1 MKVLTK
7 NSKAFH
13 DYTIV
18 ERFEA
23 GIELRGTEVKSC
35 RSSQIALLDAYAKV
49 IDGELWLLGAHIAP
63 YAQGNQFNH
72 DPKRNRRLLMHRKE
86 IRRLQQAVEAKGMTL
101 IPLTVGLSRGRVKI
115 ELGLCR
121 GKAQYDKRQALRRK
135 EHERETR
142 QALRQR

>member
-35 RSSQIALLDAYAKV
+35 RSRQIALLDAYAKV